1 MEPTTQYLPQQY
13 GYAPQPVPTGR
24 PKGPRTLGVVGLVL
38 ALLALVGGGIA
49 SGSLGGVLAR
59 LINALAVTDATG
71 PTQDVPGLGPDMGV
85 YLISALLLGL
95 TGLVGVTALII
106 SIVATALNR
115 GRGQGVAGIVFS
127 CVAPIVCVG
136 VLVGTLL
143 AGLDGN
149 LDDLQRRIDELNSQ
163 DYAWV
168 LPSLAATL

>member
-1 MEPTTQYLPQQY
+1 VEPTTQYPPQQY
-13 GYAPQPVPTGR
+13 NYEPVPTGR

-49 SGSLGGVLAR
+49 SGSLGAVMSR
-59 LINALAVTDATG
+59 LINYLAVEDGPG
-71 PTQDVPGLGPDMGV
+71 PTPGPGPDLGV

-95 TGLVGVTALII
+95 AALVGVAALII

-115 GRGQGVAGIVFS
+115 GRGQGVAGIVFA
-127 CVAPIVCVG
+127 CLAPIVCLA
-136 VLVGTLL
+136 VLVTTLT

-149 LDDLQRRIDELNSQ
+149 LDDLQRRMDELNSQ

-168 LPSLAATL
+168 LPSLTARLGL